1 MTSYLPEELC
11 IDRDKF
17 FKRLSP
23 TEGAKSQDQEVVFN
37 EYLLKDRYLR
47 RLFAQP
53 SVDQAYT
60 GETIGIVPVYDSL
73 ERLIVTR
80 NVELYGSDS
89 DRYIFEKP
97 REDST
102 KCFALEPSLE
112 IVKTKFARSTEDI
125 LQNLDWSNIVVAGGS
140 VSNSLHYRGSWDLP
154 PDADIDIFLYGLQER
169 DLKAKV
175 LAIWNTICENSA
187 QKWAAQDPSGTLE
200 EPGRELAD
208 RTVNVITI
216 FSSHYKR
223 RVQIVLRLYRSISEI
238 LVGFDIDGS
247 AVAFNGH
254 QVYASPRAIAAFISG
269 ANRIDIDRIS
279 PSYVHRLVKYRGR
292 GLEPYFPE
300 LIRDRIN
307 PAIYGR
313 PKNHLTG
320 LAQLLHT
327 ARFRDAPEELFRN
340 KMLHYLG
347 ESARCVERSGHVEAH
362 RPCAI
367 DSMYSTFVIPQELG
381 TNTIAILKYRKEQ
394 DWDMNYK
401 QRMTDRRFIHRH
413 PAFFGAMKDVFED
426 CCLSCKQ
433 SDALSTESTASY
445 VSGPLRFLQNNPGQQ
460 GVGSFNPMT
469 NQTWTRMA
477 YVEPTGKLRSAIITR
492 DVSQI
497 KETLENEEFNVNQYD
512 HTGQTPLQL
521 ACAVSSRDVV
531 ECFLDRGASLTLR
544 GDDGQTALHIAAS
557 RGDVEIIRALHAG
570 CQKYY
575 PQFCCHMDD
584 GVEPIQK
591 GEDCPVPRP
600 TSNENHPDSR
610 EHSIRP
616 RAPTETQS
624 GQMKINTLTTR
635 KDKTLP
641 VHLAVLHGH
650 AAAVQEL
657 NFQSDVG
664 GKSPPESQSKMIQ
677 MLYKLNPDLH
687 KRKTQATPV
696 GNTTLVRNTSR
707 SLADLIRVFE
717 GTQIHSKRL
726 AVPDVNT
733 RSSGP
738 SRPTVQS
745 RGRIFDFLPPP
756 YYGQGQTS
764 QQPLTNAD
772 AIDSLAEKFD
782 SGVAEKNIHVLKDI
796 VRATGFPFIGLTKYY
811 RQDKE
816 ASDTPVN
823 LLSSFLLS
831 KDLPVDVPQL
841 EKVVEDWLWMKG
853 NLLLHYSIG
862 PKSEEY
868 VRLIRKIV
876 KSQPWMLE
884 ERAAGTYTPL
894 SLSFVL
900 HDHVWAEVFA
910 QSGTVD
916 LEHVCDQNGNNL
928 LHLLLDQGTKE
939 DCQRLLGT
947 LSEETVQSILVG
959 KNSVTMKTPF
969 AQWLHQICE
978 AQGTGVGHSQS
989 SSNLAVAERVKM
1001 MKYMFAL
1008 ATERNIPAFDLLG
1021 GAGNRSIHEAVKHGL
1036 FEALEVVLELD
1047 PGLCHCEDM
1056 SGKTAF
1062 EVGQKEL
1069 VNQAIPAPNQ
1079 AQLEKLRVFLQ
1090 RCEKEGNKRRDISPR
1105 QVKDTMDSLFPLPRI
1120 TGT

>member
-1 MTSYLPEELC
+1 MTSYLLEELC

-23 TEGAKSQDQEVVFN
+23 TEGAKSEDQEAVFH

-60 GETIGIVPVYDSL
+60 GETVGIVPVYDSL

-102 KCFALEPSLE
+102 RCFALEPSLE

-140 VSNSLHYRGSWDLP
+140 VSNSLHHRGSWDLP

-169 DLKAKV
+169 DLKEKV

-216 FSSHYKR
+216 FSPHYKR

-320 LAQLLHT
+320 LAQLLHA
-327 ARFRDAPEELFRN
+327 ARFRDAPEELYRN
-340 KMLHYLG
+340 KILHYLG
-347 ESARCVERSGHVEAH
+347 ESARCVERCGHVEAH

-367 DSMYSTFVIPQELG
+367 DSMYSSFVIPQELG

-521 ACAVSSRDVV
+521 ACAVSSRD
-531 ECFLDRGASLTLR
+531 G
-544 GDDGQTALHIAAS
+544 
-557 RGDVEIIRALHAG
+557 GDVEIIRALHAG

-610 EHSIRP
+610 EPSIGP
-616 RAPTETQS
+616 RAPTEAQS
-624 GQMKINTLTTR
+624 GQMKINTLITR

-657 NFQSDVG
+657 VKLFGARVDIPWNPTSVDSHSISNLTLAG
-664 GKSPPESQSKMIQ
+664 SLPPESQSKMIQ

-696 GNTTLVRNTSR
+696 GNTTLFRNTSP

-717 GTQIHSKRL
+717 GTRIHSGRL

-733 RSSGP
+733 RSGGP
-738 SRPTVQS
+738 SKPTVQS
-745 RGRIFDFLPPP
+745 HCRIFNFLPPP
-756 YYGQGQTS
+756 YYRQGQTS
-764 QQPLTNAD
+764 QQPLTDAD

-811 RQDKE
+811 RQDRE
-816 ASDTPVN
+816 ARYQGLKVYGKREP
-823 LLSSFLLS
+823 
-831 KDLPVDVPQL
+831 PPQW
-841 EKVVEDWLWMKG
+841 KPP
-853 NLLLHYSIG
+853 G
-862 PKSEEY
+862 P
-868 VRLIRKIV
+868 
-876 KSQPWMLE
+876 
-884 ERAAGTYTPL
+884 
-894 SLSFVL
+894 
-900 HDHVWAEVFA
+900 
-910 QSGTVD
+910 
-916 LEHVCDQNGNNL
+916 
-928 LHLLLDQGTKE
+928 
-939 DCQRLLGT
+939 
-947 LSEETVQSILVG
+947 
-959 KNSVTMKTPF
+959 
-969 AQWLHQICE
+969 
-978 AQGTGVGHSQS
+978 
-989 SSNLAVAERVKM
+989 
-1001 MKYMFAL
+1001 
-1008 ATERNIPAFDLLG
+1008 
-1021 GAGNRSIHEAVKHGL
+1021 
-1036 FEALEVVLELD
+1036 
-1047 PGLCHCEDM
+1047 
-1056 SGKTAF
+1056 
-1062 EVGQKEL
+1062 
-1069 VNQAIPAPNQ
+1069 
-1079 AQLEKLRVFLQ
+1079 
-1090 RCEKEGNKRRDISPR
+1090 
-1105 QVKDTMDSLFPLPRI
+1105 
-1120 TGT
+1120 

>member
-1 MTSYLPEELC
+1 MAPYLLEELC

-23 TEGAKSQDQEVVFN
+23 TEGAKSQDQEAVFN

-60 GETIGIVPVYDSL
+60 GETVGIVPVYDSL

-112 IVKTKFARSTEDI
+112 IAKTKFARSTEDI
-125 LQNLDWSNIVVAGGS
+125 LKNLDWSNIVVAGGS

-169 DLKAKV
+169 DLKEKV
-175 LAIWNTICENSA
+175 LAIWNTICQNGA
-187 QKWAAQDPSGTLE
+187 HKWAAQDPSGTLE

-216 FSSHYKR
+216 FSPHYKR
-223 RVQIVLRLYRSISEI
+223 RVQVVLRLYRSISEI

-292 GLEPYFPE
+292 GLEPYFPD

-307 PAIYGR
+307 PAIYRR

-320 LAQLLHT
+320 LAQLLHA
-327 ARFRDAPEELFRN
+327 ARFRDAPEELYRN
-340 KMLHYLG
+340 RISHHLG
-347 ESARCVERSGHVEAH
+347 ESARYVDCCDRVETH
-362 RPCAI
+362 RPCAT

-413 PAFFGAMKDVFED
+413 PAFFGAIEDVFQD

-469 NQTWTRMA
+469 DQTWTRMA

-492 DVSQI
+492 DVNQI
-497 KETLENEEFNVNQYD
+497 RETLENEEFNVNQYD
-512 HTGQTPLQL
+512 HTGQIPLQL

-544 GDDGQTALHIAAS
+544 GDDGQTALHRAAS

-575 PQFCCHMDD
+575 PQLCCHMDD
-584 GVEPIQK
+584 GLKPKQK

-610 EHSIRP
+610 EPSIRP
-616 RAPTETQS
+616 RAPTEAQS

-635 KDKTLP
+635 KDRTLP

-657 NFQSDVG
+657 V
-664 GKSPPESQSKMIQ
+664 
-677 MLYKLNPDLH
+677 KLFGARVDIPWNPTSVDSHSISNL
-687 KRKTQATPV
+687 
-696 GNTTLVRNTSR
+696 TLAGS
-707 SLADLIRVFE
+707 
-717 GTQIHSKRL
+717 
-726 AVPDVNT
+726 
-733 RSSGP
+733 
-738 SRPTVQS
+738 
-745 RGRIFDFLPPP
+745 LPP
-756 YYGQGQTS
+756 
-764 QQPLTNAD
+764 
-772 AIDSLAEKFD
+772 
-782 SGVAEKNIHVLKDI
+782 
-796 VRATGFPFIGLTKYY
+796 
-811 RQDKE
+811 
-816 ASDTPVN
+816 
-823 LLSSFLLS
+823 
-831 KDLPVDVPQL
+831 
-841 EKVVEDWLWMKG
+841 
-853 NLLLHYSIG
+853 
-862 PKSEEY
+862 
-868 VRLIRKIV
+868 
-876 KSQPWMLE
+876 
-884 ERAAGTYTPL
+884 
-894 SLSFVL
+894 
-900 HDHVWAEVFA
+900 
-910 QSGTVD
+910 
-916 LEHVCDQNGNNL
+916 
-928 LHLLLDQGTKE
+928 
-939 DCQRLLGT
+939 
-947 LSEETVQSILVG
+947 
-959 KNSVTMKTPF
+959 
-969 AQWLHQICE
+969 
-978 AQGTGVGHSQS
+978 
-989 SSNLAVAERVKM
+989 
-1001 MKYMFAL
+1001 
-1008 ATERNIPAFDLLG
+1008 
-1021 GAGNRSIHEAVKHGL
+1021 
-1036 FEALEVVLELD
+1036 
-1047 PGLCHCEDM
+1047 
-1056 SGKTAF
+1056 
-1062 EVGQKEL
+1062 
-1069 VNQAIPAPNQ
+1069 
-1079 AQLEKLRVFLQ
+1079 
-1090 RCEKEGNKRRDISPR
+1090 
-1105 QVKDTMDSLFPLPRI
+1105 
-1120 TGT
+1120 